1 MTHTQIWR
9 RTDRARPRR
18 LGRRGAAGL
27 ALLLAAAVAVG
38 GCSASS
44 GSDSS
49 GAKSA
54 DAGVKRAADAP
65 FSAASTAPS
74 GATGSGSTDSGAA
87 HGSAPGGTPTGT
99 PTPASYLVRTATL
112 GVRTPHVQDQ
122 LAKARQ
128 YATRAGGYAGD
139 ETTTVDASGRATS
152 TIQLRVPPDA
162 YDTVLA
168 ELGGLGRLLERKV
181 SVADVTGQVV
191 DVGSRIKSQQAS
203 VARVRAL
210 MDKATDL
217 DDVVKLESELST
229 RESALEALEAQQTSL
244 RSRTDLATIT
254 LKLSEPPAAPAR
266 AKPHHPSGFW
276 TTVGHA
282 FGTGWHGFRVAVRG
296 VLVAF
301 AVVLPFAA
309 VVALGFL
316 AYRLVRRKVVRR
328 AP

>member
-9 RTDRARPRR
+9 RAGRARPRR

-44 GSDSS
+44 GHDSS
-49 GAKSA
+49 GARSA
-54 DAGVKRAADAP
+54 DAGAKRADDVPYAAP
-65 FSAASTAPS
+65 STAPS
-74 GATGSGSTDSGAA
+74 GATGSGTTGSGAT
-87 HGSAPGGTPTGT
+87 HGTSPGST
-99 PTPASYLVRTATL
+99 PTPATYLVRTATL
-112 GVRTPHVQDQ
+112 AVRTPHVQDQ
-122 LAKARQ
+122 LARARQ

-139 ETTTVDASGRATS
+139 ETTTVDAHGRTAS
-152 TIQLRVPPDA
+152 TIQLRVPPDSYA
-162 YDTVLA
+162 TVLA
-168 ELGGLGRLLERKV
+168 ELGGLGRLVDRKV

-210 MDKATDL
+210 MNKATDL

-229 RESALEALEAQQTSL
+229 RESALEALEAQQASL

-254 LKLSEPPAAPAR
+254 LKLSEPPAAA
-266 AKPHHPSGFW
+266 AKPAPRHHSGFW
-276 TTVGHA
+276 TTIGHA

-309 VVALGFL
+309 LVALGFL
-316 AYRLVRRKVVRR
+316 VYRLARRRWWHR
-328 AP
+328 MP